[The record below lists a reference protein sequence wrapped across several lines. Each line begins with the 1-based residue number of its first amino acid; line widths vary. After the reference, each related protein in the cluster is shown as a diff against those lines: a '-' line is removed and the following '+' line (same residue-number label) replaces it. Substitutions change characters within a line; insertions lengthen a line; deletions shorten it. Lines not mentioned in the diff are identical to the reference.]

1 MSADLP
7 PETAQAAGGPER
19 RLRGFAI
26 HLAVYFGVMVLV
38 VPVNLYF
45 SPDNLWFVLPMIGWG
60 SVLALHVAYVMGL
73 FGVFAG
79 SPDNSHPHNSQ

>member
-1 MSADLP
+1 MSNDRP
-7 PETAQAAGGPER
+7 PEAAQDVGGPER
-19 RLRGFAI
+19 RLRVFAV
-26 HLAVYFGVMVLV
+26 HLAAYFGVMVLL
-38 VPVNLYF
+38 VPANLYF

-79 SPDNSHPHNSQ
+79 SPGDSR